1 MRIIKIIIWTI
12 FVLAINSCKKDKLT
26 GDNKVLIGT
35 WTYVNSFCDC
45 CEITFFVDRDL
56 KLDLSE
62 KGKYTLFQDGNEVEH
77 GRLTNV
83 NGFVTF
89 NCRDKKKESD
99 FLNTRKISKF
109 NSDTLYIGLG
119 FCGDGNYDIYI
130 KN

>member
-1 MRIIKIIIWTI
+1 MRNIKIIIWTI
-12 FVLAINSCKKDKLT
+12 FVLVINSCKKDKLT

-35 WTYVNSFCDC
+35 WTYVNSICDC
-45 CEITFFVDRDL
+45 CELPLNIGRSF

-62 KGKYTLFQDGNEVEH
+62 KGKYTLYQDGNKVEH

-89 NCRDKKKESD
+89 NCRDKKKESE

-109 NSDTLYIGLG
+109 NSDTIYIGLG
-119 FCGDGNYDIYI
+119 FCGDSNYDIYI